1 MQLHFYRKGMDK
13 ADREFCDGGWMIVR
27 TKSLF
32 FFGLTYYNAC
42 VYQTFLDIRA
52 SENLHFQ
59 VSRWKQ
65 SPNTEGDCSALVGL
79 HWCNVK

>member
-1 MQLHFYRKGMDK
+1 MDK
-13 ADREFCDGGWMIVR
+13 ADPEFCDGGWMIVR

-32 FFGLTYYNAC
+32 FVGLTYNAC
-42 VYQTFLDIRA
+42 VYQTFLDIPA

-59 VSRWKQ
+59 VARWKQ

-79 HWCNVK
+79 HWCNMK